1 VKARPADQR
10 ALLDVVDLDIRI
22 RQAVH
27 ALSKPAQAPRLAAL
41 QGEVAA
47 ASRVVT
53 DLLGAKEDAD
63 LEVARIEADVK
74 VVSERRARDE
84 ARLAASTNPKD
95 AQALESELDSLAR
108 RTRTLEDAELEAMER
123 VESAAAAVADAEAIV
138 ATLVDERDTPEA
150 AEPAPV
156 DRRARPRRCGRRGA
170 RRSAGPV
177 RPARDPQR
185 RCCSPA
191 SPHVRG
197 MPHGALRHRAAGRAL
212 SRRRRCGRVPAV
224 RLHPRTHG
232 GVRAVSPTRT
242 HVRV

>member
-41 QGEVAA
+41 QGEIAA

-53 DLLGAKEDAD
+53 ELLGAKDDAD

-138 ATLVDERDTPEA
+138 ATLVDERDTLEA
-150 AEPAPV
+150 AA
-156 DRRARPRRCGRRGA
+156 GA
-170 RRSAGPV
+170 EAAVQNQRRSTAERDRAGV
-177 RPARDPQR
+177 
-185 RCCSPA
+185 
-191 SPHVRG
+191 
-197 MPHGALRHRAAGRAL
+197 AAGVPADLLARYDLLATRNAGAAL
-212 SRRRRCGRVPAV
+212 LRRRTCEGCRMELSGTELQAV
-224 RLHPRTHG
+224 RSAADDDVVECPQCGCILVRTEESG
-232 GVRAVSPTRT
+232 L
-242 HVRV
+242 